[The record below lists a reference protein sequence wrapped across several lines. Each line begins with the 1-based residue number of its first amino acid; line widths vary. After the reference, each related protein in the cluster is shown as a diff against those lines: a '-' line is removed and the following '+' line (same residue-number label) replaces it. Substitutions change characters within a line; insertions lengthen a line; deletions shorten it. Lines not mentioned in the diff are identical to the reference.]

1 MIIPVMG
8 FAQTDSDY
16 SNLLQF
22 LKGDGAFEKWFME
35 VFTKLDNSVQDS
47 VQGSALVGRAIGGL
61 GALMYL
67 GYMGWQMAAGDR
79 EWEITPMLKPI
90 LIGFTL
96 VYWTGFVNLIQA
108 PFEAIAQPGIAI
120 FSDIESEVNDLRVQR
135 FKKQQQLL
143 DAVIKLKAEEDA
155 KQEIINNTN
164 EDADD
169 SWYDISDGID
179 KLIQPIKEWSIR
191 MDFQL
196 QKLVAEIIEFLCLS
210 ILRVCVYLIF
220 FIQKIW
226 AYILIILG
234 PIAVGMAL
242 VPGFEN
248 SLYSWVSK
256 FININLYTFV
266 AYTVINIGQQLIA
279 SGYTMEI
286 ERYDTLLTN
295 GTITNL
301 DALMLYVSNSGMIYN
316 QLFTCVAYIVTGIGV
331 LMTPTIA
338 DTIVT
343 AGGAG
348 AMTKMKSAAGKVASS
363 AKAAVLAVKTGGA
376 TAVKSAAAGSAS
388 GRVNS
393 AMNNKKK

>member
-1 MIIPVMG
+1 
-8 FAQTDSDY
+8 
-16 SNLLQF
+16 
-22 LKGDGAFEKWFME
+22 
-35 VFTKLDNSVQDS
+35 
-47 VQGSALVGRAIGGL
+47 
-61 GALMYL
+61 MYL

-96 VYWTGFVNLIQA
+96 VYWSGFVNLIQA

-143 DAVIKLKAEEDA
+143 DAVIKLNAEEDA
-155 KQEIINNTN
+155 KQEVINNTSQN
-164 EDADD
+164 ADD
-169 SWYDISDGID
+169 SWFDVSEGLE
-179 KLIQPIKEWSIR
+179 KLIQPIKEWQIR
-191 MDFQL
+191 MQFQM
-196 QKLVAEIIEFLCLS
+196 QKLVAEVIEFVCLS
-210 ILRVCVYLIF
+210 ILRICVYLIF

-266 AYTVINIGQQLIA
+266 AYTIINIGQQLIA

-286 ERYDTLLTN
+286 ERYDTLLSN

-301 DALMLYVSNSGMIYN
+301 DALMVYVSNSGMIYN

-348 AMTKMKSAAGKVASS
+348 AMTKMKSAAGKMASS
-363 AKAAVLAVKTGGA
+363 AKTAVLTTKTGGA
-376 TAVKSAAAGSAS
+376 STVAAATKSASAGSAS
-388 GRVNS
+388 GRVQE
-393 AMNNKKK
+393 AMKNGK